1 MDSYELRIQYE
12 ISRWKQKIMADSNF
26 FQTSA
31 KKVQLKIQS
40 LLPEQIQE
48 LLTQT
53 VKNMMT
59 LFMGGSTVF
68 SGGSEEYEALSLRE
82 RDAILDKKLNEY
94 KKISAVEGAGTGAG
108 GILLGLADFPLL
120 MGIKIRFL
128 VEAARIYGYSPKV
141 EIERQFMLYIFQL
154 AFSSDE
160 HRKKTLQIIEN
171 WEEKLDGNPQVNW
184 DKLQQE
190 YRDHIDL
197 AKLLQLVPLIGA
209 PVGAYVN
216 YQLLEQLGETAK
228 NSYRLRYLKEKGELV
243 K

>member
-12 ISRWKQKIMADSNF
+12 LSRWKQKVMSDSNI

-31 KKVQLKIQS
+31 KKVQLKLQS
-40 LLPEQIQE
+40 LLPEQIQD
-48 LLTQT
+48 LLTKT
-53 VKNMMT
+53 VKNMMV

-68 SGGSEEYEALSLRE
+68 NGSGEEYEALTLRE
-82 RDAILDKKLNEY
+82 RDLILDKKLNEY

-120 MGIKIRFL
+120 LGIKIRFL
-128 VEAARIYGYSPKV
+128 VEAAKIYGYSPKD
-141 EIERQFMLYIFQL
+141 ELERQFMLYIFQL
-154 AFSSDE
+154 AFSSDS
-160 HRKKTLQIIEN
+160 HRKKVFQVIEK
-171 WEEKLDGNPQVNW
+171 WEDRVDENPQVNW
-184 DKLQQE
+184 EQLQLE

-197 AKLLQLVPLIGA
+197 AKLLQLVPIIGA

-228 NSYRLRYLKEKGELV
+228 NAYRLRYMKKKEDLI
-243 K
+243 